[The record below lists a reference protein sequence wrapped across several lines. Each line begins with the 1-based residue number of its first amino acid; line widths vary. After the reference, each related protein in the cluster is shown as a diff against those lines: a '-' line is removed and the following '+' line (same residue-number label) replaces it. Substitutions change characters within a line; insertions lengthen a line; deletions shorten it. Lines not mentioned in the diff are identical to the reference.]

1 MRAPSR
7 WSLARLP
14 LSRRFD
20 LAGATIAVVGLAA
33 AAWIRLTAVDP
44 PASAVPLQRLKLQE
58 QQLQII
64 GGKFAVEAARITEWF
79 DGLWVGRTLATTV
92 AVITVVTALACFR
105 IGRIAAR
112 EPIDDEPHRDP

>member
-1 MRAPSR
+1 MPAPSR

-14 LSRRFD
+14 LAWRFH

-33 AAWIRLTAVDP
+33 AAVIRLTAVDP
-44 PASAVPLQRLKLQE
+44 PTGAVPLQRLKLEE

-64 GGKFAVEAARITEWF
+64 GGRFAVEAARISAWF

-92 AVITVVTALACFR
+92 AVITVVIALACVR
-105 IGRIAAR
+105 IGHIAAR
-112 EPIDDEPHRDP
+112 TPIDDDRPD